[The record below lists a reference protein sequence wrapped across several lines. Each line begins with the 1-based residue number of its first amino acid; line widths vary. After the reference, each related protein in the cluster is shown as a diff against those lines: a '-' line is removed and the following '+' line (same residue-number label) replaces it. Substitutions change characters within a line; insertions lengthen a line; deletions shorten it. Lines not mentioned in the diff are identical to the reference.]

1 MLNQQVVKLN
11 NINFS
16 VYRQNFLTSERSNG
30 SLLTEMSTEI
40 ADKHWRNSVKFCRF
54 HKLPLLAVK
63 MPNYTHISS
72 SIVLKEKTKYT
83 FAHTVGIGV

>member
-1 MLNQQVVKLN
+1 MLNQQVIKLN

-16 VYRQNFLTSERSNG
+16 VPRQTCLTSESSNE
-30 SLLTEMSTEI
+30 SLLTEMNTKT
-40 ADKHWRNSVKFCRF
+40 ADKHWRNSVKFYTL

-72 SIVLKEKTKYT
+72 IVLKEKAKYT
-83 FAHTVGIGV
+83 FVHSVGIGA

>member
-1 MLNQQVVKLN
+1 MLNQQMIKLN

-16 VYRQNFLTSERSNG
+16 VPRQNFLTSESSNE
-30 SLLTEMSTEI
+30 SLLTEMSTKI
-40 ADKHWRNSVKFCRF
+40 PNKHWRNSVKFCTF

-63 MPNYTHISS
+63 MSNYTHIS

-83 FAHTVGIGV
+83 FVHSVGTGA